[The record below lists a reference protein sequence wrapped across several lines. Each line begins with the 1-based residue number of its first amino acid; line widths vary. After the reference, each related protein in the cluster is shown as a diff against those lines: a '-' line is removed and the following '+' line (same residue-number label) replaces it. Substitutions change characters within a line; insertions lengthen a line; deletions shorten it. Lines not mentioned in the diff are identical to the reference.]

1 MFDMVAS
8 IVNLIIPDSAAEIVF
23 INLWDNRERGM
34 PLCKVKFAK
43 RDIAIKTT
51 KEFDAKKEKDKIME
65 DWEF

>member
-1 MFDMVAS
+1 
-8 IVNLIIPDSAAEIVF
+8 
-23 INLWDNRERGM
+23 M